1 MSYKEVVE
9 RAKENRKQFKIFRL
23 IISLSL
29 ILFVTG
35 CSLAAPNTDYGVFLS
50 VTDDLGSLRDY
61 ETVVIDAQYFSKE
74 EIDTFRAS
82 GHTVFSYINIGSLEE
97 FRDYYSE
104 YKGLTLSEYENWDEE
119 YWIDVSDSRWQDFLI
134 DELIPSLLNKD
145 IDGFFVDNCDVYY
158 QYPTEEILNGLTRIM
173 KSMIDTGKA
182 VLINGGDTYLD
193 AYCKSGGIWDDVITG
208 INQESVFSKIL
219 WDKDEFCKASK
230 EDQEYF
236 QDYIERYAAK
246 GADVYL
252 LEYTKDDRVIR
263 KTREYCKKHGFI
275 YYISDS
281 IELD

>member
-1 MSYKEVVE
+1 M
-9 RAKENRKQFKIFRL
+9 R
-23 IISLSL
+23 
-29 ILFVTG
+29 
-35 CSLAAPNTDYGVFLS
+35 NTDYGVFLS
-50 VTDDLGSLRDY
+50 ISDNLDSLNDY
-61 ETVVIDAQYFSKE
+61 ETVVIDAQYFSRE
-74 EIDTFRAS
+74 DIDAFRAS
-82 GHTVFSYINIGSLEE
+82 GHTVYSYINIGSLEE

-104 YKGLTLSEYENWDEE
+104 YRDLTLGEYENWDGE

-134 DELIPSLLNKD
+134 DELIPSLLYKD

-158 QYPTEEILNGLTRIM
+158 QYPTEEVMNGLTKIM
-173 KSMIDTGKA
+173 SSMINTGKA

-193 AYCKSGGIWDDVITG
+193 VYCESGGNWDDVITG

-219 WDKDEFCKASK
+219 WNRDEFGTASK
-230 EDQEYF
+230 EDREYF